1 MDPTAPAQ
9 TVKAQTEPAEPDAAQ
24 AVPSQAG
31 PAEAGPAEAEPARP
45 ARRGRSRNPL
55 ARVLRRAE
63 VTAVERLAART
74 RRITLA
80 GEALVGLEWTPGH
93 HVSVVLADP
102 AAPSSFLRS
111 PRDLKRT
118 YSVWDYTPDGRLQLA
133 VYDHGGDAPGA
144 RWAREAAPGRGVL
157 VKGPEG
163 HLVAQPDAPYHVF
176 AGDDTAAVAFGA
188 ILRGLPAGVPVFG
201 AVEHDSPDDALP
213 LARRD
218 ELTFVYRAGE
228 PAADSP
234 RLPAAVAELPLPA
247 EPGVAYLAGEA
258 RVIQAVRRHLVEDRG
273 WPRRNV
279 VTHPFWTP
287 GRRGMD

>member
-1 MDPTAPAQ
+1 MDATTPAS
-9 TVKAQTEPAEPDAAQ
+9 T
-24 AVPSQAG
+24 G
-31 PAEAGPAEAEPARP
+31 RP
-45 ARRGRSRNPL
+45 GRSPRNPL
-55 ARVLRRAE
+55 ARVLHRAE
-63 VTAVERLAART
+63 VTAVAQLAART
-74 RRITLA
+74 RLITLNGDALA
-80 GEALVGLEWTPGH
+80 GLDWKPGQ
-93 HVSVVLADP
+93 HVSVILADP
-102 AAPSSFLRS
+102 SAPGSWLRS

-118 YSVWDYTPDGRLQLA
+118 YSVWDYTPDGELDLA
-133 VYDHGGDAPGA
+133 VYDHGADAPGA
-144 RWAREAAPGRGVL
+144 RWAREATPGRGVL

-188 ILRGLPAGVPVFG
+188 ILRALPATAPVFG
-201 AVEHDSPDDALP
+201 AVEHDAPADALP
-213 LARRD
+213 LPRRE

-234 RLPAAVAELPLPA
+234 RLPAALADLPLPA

-258 RVIQAVRRHLVEDRG
+258 RAIQSARRHLVEDRG

-279 VTHPFWTP
+279 LTHPFWTP

>member
-1 MDPTAPAQ
+1 MDTATPAPAPR
-9 TVKAQTEPAEPDAAQ
+9 A
-24 AVPSQAG
+24 
-31 PAEAGPAEAEPARP
+31 
-45 ARRGRSRNPL
+45 GRSRNPL
-55 ARVLRRAE
+55 GRLLRRAE
-63 VTAVERLAART
+63 VVGVEQLAART
-74 RRITLA
+74 RRVTLA
-80 GEALVGLEWTPGH
+80 GEALAGLAWTPGQ

-102 AAPSSFLRS
+102 SAPGTWLRD

-118 YSVWDYTPDGRLQLA
+118 YSVWDYQPDGRLDLA

-144 RWAREAAPGRGVL
+144 RWARAAAAGRGVL

-188 ILRGLPAGVPVFG
+188 ILRSLPATAPVFG
-201 AVEHDSPDDALP
+201 AIEHDRPDDALP

-218 ELTFVYRAGE
+218 ELTLVYRQGA

-234 RLPAAVAELPLPA
+234 RLPATLAALTLPA
-247 EPGVAYLAGEA
+247 EPGVAYVAGEA
-258 RVIQAVRRHLVEDRG
+258 RAIQAIRRHLVDDRG
-273 WPRRNV
+273 WPRRAV